1 MKSAA
6 AVLLLLS
13 VGAVALDAQ
22 TNPRVLGGV
31 PQGTATADV
40 MTLGLQQAVDLGLQR
55 NLAIVTGADDV
66 QLARA
71 RRLVALNA
79 LLPNVEGRV
88 SETVQQLN
96 LETFGLP
103 PIPGIPSIVGPFS
116 VSDARAAT
124 SFNVFNLPSIKGWQS
139 ARTLED
145 AARLSYEDLRDQV
158 ITAVVQ
164 LYIQS
169 LTLSAEGDNIRAQLA
184 TAEALYKQAV
194 DQKSAGVAI
203 GIDVLRSQVEV
214 ENQKQRLILNTAN
227 EEKSR
232 LNLARAIGL
241 PAGQRI
247 QLQPLIDHPQTS
259 RPVEEYLQVA
269 MAHRSDL
276 KSAQRQVQAAELD
289 VSAARS
295 LWLPSVTVDANYG
308 AVGRNPSDS
317 HGTFSVAGG
326 VNFPIYAGTRIKA
339 AKEEAAA
346 ELSTRRAAY
355 ADLAARIDNEVRSA
369 YLDMQAASDRLKVAE
384 VNQRLAD
391 ETLEQARDRFAAGVT
406 NNLEVVQAQ
415 QTVAAANET
424 LIASRYG
431 LEIARLSVARATG
444 NAGEMVKE
452 STKETK

>member
-1 MKSAA
+1 MKSPAWI
-6 AVLLLLS
+6 LLLS
-13 VGAVALDAQ
+13 FGPAVLEAQ
-22 TNPRVLGGV
+22 VNPRLAGGV
-31 PQGTATADV
+31 PQGTATGEV
-40 MTLGLQQAVDLGLQR
+40 MSLDLQQAVNLGLQR

-66 QLARA
+66 RLARA

-79 LLPNVEGRV
+79 LLPNIEGRL
-88 SETVQQLN
+88 SESVQQIN

-103 PIPGIPSIVGPFS
+103 PFPGIPAIVGPFS
-116 VSDARAAT
+116 VNDLRAST

-139 ARTLED
+139 ARTLEE
-145 AARLSYEDLRDQV
+145 AARLSYDDLHDQV

-184 TAEALYKQAV
+184 TAEALYKQAS

-214 ENQKQRLILNTAN
+214 ENQRQRLILNTAS

-232 LNLARAIGL
+232 LNLARANGL

-247 QLQPLIDHPQTS
+247 QLQPLVDHFPTA
-259 RPVEEYLQVA
+259 RPLDEYLQMA
-269 MAHRSDL
+269 AAHRSDL
-276 KSAQRQVQAAELD
+276 KSAQRQVQAAELNS
-289 VSAARS
+289 SAARS
-295 LWLPSVTVDANYG
+295 LWLPSVTFDANYG
-308 AVGRNPSDS
+308 AIGRNPSDS
-317 HGTFSVAGG
+317 HGTFAVAGG
-326 VNFPIYAGTRIKA
+326 VNFPIFPGTRIKA
-339 AKEEAAA
+339 AKEEAEA

-355 ADLAARIDNEVRSA
+355 ADLTARIDNEVRSA

-384 VNQRLAD
+384 VNLRLAD
-391 ETLEQARDRFAAGVT
+391 QTLEQARDRFAAGVT

-424 LIASRYG
+424 LISSRYG

-444 NAGEMVKE
+444 NAGDMVKE